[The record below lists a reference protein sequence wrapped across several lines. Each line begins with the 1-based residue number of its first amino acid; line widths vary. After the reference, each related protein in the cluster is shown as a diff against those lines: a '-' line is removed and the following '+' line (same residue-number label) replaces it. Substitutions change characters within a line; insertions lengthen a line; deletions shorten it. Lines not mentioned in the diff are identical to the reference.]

1 MMRKIGFVLTA
12 LLMTACSIGDDES
25 IGADMMYS
33 PDMNQTAI
41 VFEGVWAV
49 DDTPVSETA
58 VVSFVPSGDGMRM
71 TFTSFPCEGVV
82 SSLLSDLQHLKR
94 SGATQPQMLSM
105 SSVGYSAS
113 ADYFSG
119 STSASS
125 TYGQL
130 TFQMEDAD
138 GSTVDVTLELL
149 PTAST
154 AVVSQ
159 TYANCILMVKC
170 ITTTDNSGKS
180 TIWVLNPERK
190 MTFTSTKRL

>member
-1 MMRKIGFVLTA
+1 MRKIAFVLTA

-25 IGADMMYS
+25 IGADMVYS
-33 PDMNQTAI
+33 PDMNQAAI
-41 VFEGVWAV
+41 AFEGVWAV

-58 VVSFVPSGDGMRM
+58 VVSFVPNGDGMRM

-94 SGATQPQMLSM
+94 SGATQPQMMLL
-105 SSVGYSAS
+105 SSVGYSTS
-113 ADYFSG
+113 ADYYSG
-119 STSASS
+119 STSASN

-138 GSTVDVTLELL
+138 GSTVDVTLDLV

-159 TYANCILMVKC
+159 TYASCILMVKR
-170 ITTTDNSGKS
+170 IATTDNSGKS